1 MIDEIF
7 SVMKCFKGSFI
18 NGFGELIIS
27 DRGNVYF
34 TATGCKDKTDIICKL
49 LEWCSRP
56 IAKGAPYVSAKRNQE
71 WREKILEGYNRY
83 LGTKFTLTDM
93 YWIYDQLRNAVN
105 HEFTLKFIE
114 SGYDLNLVY
123 PQHPKGHFRATDSRE
138 SAGIVGLSVNEAK
151 GIKSW

>member
-1 MIDEIF
+1 MME
-7 SVMKCFKGSFI
+7 CFEGCFV
-18 NGFGELIIS
+18 NRFGELIIS

-34 TATGCKDKTDIICKL
+34 TAKGCKDKTDIICKL

-56 IAKGAPYVSAKRNQE
+56 IAKGTPYASAKRNQE
-71 WREKILEGYNRY
+71 WREKLLEGYNKY
-83 LGTKFTLTDM
+83 LGTQFTQTDM
-93 YWIYDQLRNAVN
+93 YWIYDKLGNAAN
-105 HEFTLKFIE
+105 HELTLKFIE
-114 SGYDLNLVY
+114 SGYNLSLVY

>member
-7 SVMKCFKGSFI
+7 NVMECFEGSFV
-18 NGFGELIIS
+18 NRFGELIIS

-34 TATGCKDKTDIICKL
+34 TAIGCKDKTDIICKL

-56 IAKGAPYVSAKRNQE
+56 IAKGAPYASAKRNQE
-71 WREKILEGYNRY
+71 WREKLLEGYNKY
-83 LGTKFTLTDM
+83 LGTQFTQTDM
-93 YWIYDQLRNAVN
+93 YWIYDKLGNAAN
-105 HEFTLKFIE
+105 HELTLKFIE
-114 SGYDLNLVY
+114 SGYDLSLVY